1 MYTNRC
7 YDRDNDFTNNFI
19 ADDMNIDMDIQMNS
33 NMGNMMDPSISYN
46 GGTQAPIIEPMQ
58 QRVINRTIMHEVP
71 HICPMQTKIVN
82 HHVYKHTYQPS
93 YSCCEENV
101 CSEIQCGSCS
111 CFR

>member
-1 MYTNRC
+1 MFTNRC
-7 YDRDNDFTNNFI
+7 YDRDNDITNNFI

-33 NMGNMMDPSISYN
+33 NMMDSNISYD
-46 GGTQAPIIEPMQ
+46 GVSQAPIIEPMQ

-71 HICPMQTKIVN
+71 HICPMQTKIIN
-82 HHVYKHTYQPS
+82 HHVFRHTYQPS